1 MTPDEEFELA
11 FYQLRIVV
19 PENKFDEFIESL
31 LSLSSGI
38 RKEQGCLDFSLYRN
52 LEKQDVYS
60 VIGKWKTRQAMEKH
74 FNQKFFPVLI
84 GAAKVLG
91 KDFEM
96 NISET
101 LEKGS
106 YQLAKE
112 KIDTAS
118 KERQNERSI
127 SDMSMITKQKADN
140 LLRLPEKVKG
150 ATGSQGC

>member
-31 LSLSSGI
+31 LSLSCGI
-38 RKEQGCLDFSLYRN
+38 RKEQGCLDFSFYRD
-52 LEKQDVYS
+52 LEKKDVYS
-60 VIGKWKTRQAMEKH
+60 VIGEWKTRQTMEKH
-74 FNQKFFPVLI
+74 FKQKFFPVLI
-84 GAAKVLG
+84 GAASVLG

-106 YQLAKE
+106 YQLAKK
-112 KIDTAS
+112 KITLNP
-118 KERQNERSI
+118 K
-127 SDMSMITKQKADN
+127 
-140 LLRLPEKVKG
+140 KG
-150 ATGSQGC
+150 EAKGV